1 MRDGVHRTL
10 PMSRDRRTFA
20 KRCANK
26 AEHGERTEE
35 AAQRIVETMVRTEI
49 GGGFLRKLVKQVDGP
64 RLFDPLAGL
73 TSRDFG
79 GDGNVLQE
87 RTLDHL
93 RFACARGL
101 VGNDAVRD
109 AVERTV
115 TERREADLRN
125 MEGHLRANG
134 GRDVQYAVDESCRA
148 YRSVDIRAVAESALA
163 GTPRAAAP
171 PRDAFDVDMAIM

>member
-26 AEHGERTEE
+26 AEHGDRTEE
-35 AAQRIVETMVRTEI
+35 AARSILERTVRTEI
-49 GGGFLRKLVKQVDGP
+49 GRPFLREMAKAVDGP
-64 RLFDPLAGL
+64 RLFNPLAGL

-93 RFACARGL
+93 RFAYSRKIFG
-101 VGNDAVRD
+101 DAAVLE
-109 AVERTV
+109 AVERAV
-115 TERREADLRN
+115 VERREADLRN
-125 MEGHLRANG
+125 MEGHWRANG